1 MSRRNDNDATIGCL
15 LFIIFILIIGAF
27 FILKWAILATIII
40 VSAIT
45 VGIINLVRKQKR
57 KIFIKDIVEKNF
69 ENAILRPTFKITP
82 KELKGKLGLFDIEKY
97 SNSFEPQIKF
107 RGQKYYAENRVENVN
122 KTGELWKCDVVG
134 TERYNVSIKFEKD
147 EIVESNC
154 NCPYYKKDNQNCK
167 HIYALLIKAKCEENL
182 SKILE
187 AITDYSKRMTNL
199 VKEETEYIKNNQK
212 ALKLD
217 SSEFASVN
225 SEINDFVVKLTNSSK
240 MMEKNKYNESVL
252 LDILVS
258 LIESSYKYNQ
268 KIAGMLIKAG
278 KVENPASIDKVLN
291 SAGNSGIGIGDIL
304 LGAMATNSASK
315 HIQKK
320 KTKIINKELE
330 DEMDEYCLEDW
341 QKDLVRKGEYNPWN
355 FEEEDLEEGDYF
367 YEDPDIN
374 PKYYNNDDDE

>member
-1 MSRRNDNDATIGCL
+1 MARKNDNDATIGCL
-15 LFIIFILIIGAF
+15 LFIVFMLIVGTF
-27 FILKWAILATIII
+27 FIVKWAILATIII
-40 VSAIT
+40 VSAVT
-45 VGIINLVRKQKR
+45 VGIINLARKQKR
-57 KIFIKDIVEKNF
+57 KNYIKSIVEKNF
-69 ENAILRPTFKITP
+69 ENAKLRPTFKITP
-82 KELKGKLGLFDIEKY
+82 KELKEKLELFDISKYEK
-97 SNSFEPQIKF
+97 SFEPQIRF

-122 KTGELWKCDVVG
+122 RIGELWKCEVIG
-134 TERYNVSIKFEKD
+134 TERYNVSIKFEND

-154 NCPYYKKDNQNCK
+154 NCPYYEKDNQNCK
-167 HIYALLIKAKCEENL
+167 HIYALLIKAKCEGNL

-212 ALKLD
+212 SLKLD
-217 SSEFASVN
+217 SSEFATIN
-225 SEINDFVVKLTNSSK
+225 SEMNDFVIKLTNASK
-240 MMEKNKYNESVL
+240 TMEKNKYNESVL
-252 LDILVS
+252 IDILIS

-268 KIAGMLIKAG
+268 KIEEMLIKAG
-278 KVENPASIDKVLN
+278 KVENPASIDKVIN
-291 SAGNSGIGIGDIL
+291 SVGNSGIGMGDIF

-320 KTKIINKELE
+320 KTKNLNKELE

-374 PKYYNNDDDE
+374 PKYYQDDD